1 MSQGWQVFFC
11 CSWWH
16 QRVVECWSHT
26 DGSTHNQ
33 EEKEEDKE
41 EDNEEDKEEEKE
53 EDDNDNEEEDDNDNE
68 EEEKEVASKSPRVL
82 VEYRWLHS
90 EPLTAD

>member
-41 EDNEEDKEEEKE
+41 EDDNDDEEEEKE
-53 EDDNDNEEEDDNDNE
+53 EDDNKDKEEED
-68 EEEKEVASKSPRVL
+68 KVKGL
-82 VEYRWLHS
+82 
-90 EPLTAD
+90 LTI

>member
-53 EDDNDNEEEDDNDNE
+53 EDDNDNEEE
-68 EEEKEVASKSPRVL
+68 EKEVASKSPRVL